1 MTSRSTWLVLVLVF
15 ACGLRADEDGKK
27 PISRQGFF
35 RAIEIG
41 GLSNEELVSY
51 IKELGVDF
59 ELQSQER
66 QVLVAKGVE
75 GNVLEALEGSYR
87 MPLTSREQ
95 EEVVAALS
103 SGPPLTKEQ
112 LVGLLRL
119 GTARPILQQVVIK
132 RKTGFDVGPAERTEI
147 EAAGASPRLV
157 AALIQNRY
165 RPEPPPL
172 PTPVIPATPAPKPV
186 AAELQG
192 PPKVVA
198 PPPVNQAAAVLLD
211 KKITPALVSEKVQAA
226 YPEIAR
232 RQRIGGTVRMELVV
246 DERGRVESVR
256 ILSGHPFLVT
266 SAAAAAKQWRYTP
279 ASINGAPIKVTT
291 ILELVFKLN

>member
-1 MTSRSTWLVLVLVF
+1 MAPRRVWLVLLLICT
-15 ACGLRADEDGKK
+15 CGLQAAEDSKK
-27 PISRQGFF
+27 PISRQGFL

-41 GLSNEELVSY
+41 GLSNDELVSY

-66 QVLVAKGVE
+66 QVLLSKGVE
-75 GNVLEALEGSYR
+75 PTVLEALEGSYR
-87 MPLTSREQ
+87 MPLSSKEQ

-132 RKTGFDVGPAERTEI
+132 RKAGFDVGPAERSEI
-147 EAAGASPRLV
+147 EAAGGNPRLV
-157 AALIQNRY
+157 ATLAQNRY
-165 RPEPPPL
+165 RPEPPP
-172 PTPVIPATPAPKPV
+172 PPAPVVPVTSVPKPL
-186 AAELQG
+186 AADLQA
-192 PPKVVA
+192 PKVTE
-198 PPPVNQAAAVLLD
+198 PPPINQAAAILLD
-211 KKITPALVSEKVQAA
+211 KKITPAEVLEKVQPM

-232 RQRIGGTVRMELVV
+232 RQRIGGTVRMELIVN
-246 DERGRVESVR
+246 EKGRVDSVR
-256 ILSGHPFLVT
+256 TISGHPFLVA
-266 SAAAAAKQWRYTP
+266 SAVSAAKQWRYTP
-279 ASINGAPIKVTT
+279 ASINGVPIKVTT